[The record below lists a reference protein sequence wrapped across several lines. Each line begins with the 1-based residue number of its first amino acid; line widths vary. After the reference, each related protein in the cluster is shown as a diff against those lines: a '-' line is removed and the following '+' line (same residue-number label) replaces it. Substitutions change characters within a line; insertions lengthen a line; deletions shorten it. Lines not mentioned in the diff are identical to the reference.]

1 MDPASAVH
9 GPDAVS
15 RGSLLELGVS
25 GFSCFSGSLS
35 SRQLA
40 PLLPTSIEAW
50 PMEGR
55 QIGPMGWDSRLVYG
69 KPHDLHLGANDQG
82 DHGA

>member
-1 MDPASAVH
+1 
-9 GPDAVS
+9 
-15 RGSLLELGVS
+15 
-25 GFSCFSGSLS
+25 
-35 SRQLA
+35 
-40 PLLPTSIEAW
+40 
-50 PMEGR
+50 MEGR